1 MTDVSLN
8 EDAMIDAGNDA
19 ETLLKNEVFNKT
31 IDGLVQSTFQG
42 FVNTA
47 PEQTEEREKAYHH
60 YRALV
65 DIMHTLTQRVQ
76 VRDQILAK
84 ADEDVSETNDN
95 SGDE

>member
-1 MTDVSLN
+1 MTDVSQN

-19 ETLLKNEVFNKT
+19 ESLLNNEVFNKT
-31 IDGLVQSTFQG
+31 VDGLVQSTFQG

-47 PEQTEEREKAYHH
+47 PDQNQEREKAYHH

-76 VRDQILAK
+76 VRDQIIANEN
-84 ADEDVSETNDN
+84 DGVSENNDN
-95 SGDE
+95 SGE

>member
-1 MTDVSLN
+1 MTEMSND
-8 EDAMIDAGNDA
+8 DALIEAGNEA
-19 ETLLKNEVFNKT
+19 ESLLQNEVFNRT
-31 IDGLVQSTFQG
+31 IDGLVQATFQG

-47 PEQTEEREKAYHH
+47 PDKDEEREKVYHH

-76 VRDQILAK
+76 VRDQIIAQN
-84 ADEDVSETNDN
+84 DNDVDETNDN